1 MAGPTLA
8 SAASGGSGPQAFD
21 LTTVANLKASLFAGQ
36 ATPPTTD
43 DALLQRMISSIS
55 AFMQAWAGYN
65 VQLGRMIGQAN
76 YTEELD
82 AVDDGM
88 GWPAQTLYKIL
99 INYPPIQSVT
109 SVTIDGFAIPSGGDA
124 VAKAGYFFD
133 PVAADAILVNG
144 YWPMARGKK
153 TVIVTYSGGYP
164 AIPYDLEQACI
175 EAVSLR
181 YRSLKPER
189 DGVRSV
195 GMAGATTSYI
205 VSDLSPAAKAALQP
219 YKRLPVP

>member
-1 MAGPTLA
+1 MSGPNLA
-8 SAASGGSGPQAFD
+8 SAAGGAQPFD
-21 LTTVANLKASLFAGQ
+21 LTNLANLKASLFAGQ

-43 DALLQRMISSIS
+43 DPLLQRMISAVS
-55 AFMQAWAGYN
+55 AFMQEWAGYN
-65 VQLGRMIGQAN
+65 VQLGRMIGSTTYN
-76 YTEELD
+76 EEFD

-88 GWPAQTLYKIL
+88 GWPARTLYKIL
-99 INYPPIQSVT
+99 VTYPPIQSVS

-153 TVIVTYSGGYP
+153 TVLATYVGGYP
-164 AIPYDLEQACI
+164 LIPYDLEQACI
-175 EAVSLR
+175 EMVSIR
-181 YRSLKPER
+181 YRELKPER
-189 DGVRSV
+189 QGVRSV
-195 GMAGATTSYI
+195 SMAGATTSYI
-205 VSDLSPAAKAALQP
+205 VSDLTPSAKAALQP